1 MAITAD
7 NIRALSGL
15 SSAELPDSLIA
26 ASLVLDRV
34 ELDRET
40 YFTTTI
46 DIDDATTLEDK
57 SEAMVQHDYRVW
69 KAIDYLAP
77 GIRTS
82 IPETIKDNFNQFTRF
97 GTFEKM
103 LDFAASYVTQT
114 EKGVGT
120 VDSLLSI
127 FTPASDPVTQ
137 ES

>member
-34 ELDRET
+34 ELDRESH
-40 YFTTTI
+40 YTTII
-46 DIDDATTLEDK
+46 DIDDATTTEEK
-57 SEAMVQHDYRVW
+57 QEAMIQHDYRVW

-82 IPETIKDNFNQFTRF
+82 IPETVKDNFNQFTRF
-97 GTFEKM
+97 PTFERM
-103 LDFAASYVTQT
+103 LDFAASYVVQ
-114 EKGVGT
+114 EEDGIGT
-120 VDSLLSI
+120 VDSLLSVYGM
-127 FTPASDPVTQ
+127 TTDPVTQ
-137 ES
+137 EG

>member
-34 ELDRET
+34 ELDRDSAYET
-40 YFTTTI
+40 PI
-46 DIDDATTLEDK
+46 DIDDASTNDEK
-57 SEAMVQHDYRVW
+57 IEAMIQHDYRVW

-82 IPETIKDNFNQFTRF
+82 IPETVKDNFNQFTRF
-97 GTFEKM
+97 NTFEKM
-103 LDFAASYVTQT
+103 LDFAATFVVQVEEGT
-114 EKGVGT
+114 GT
-120 VDSLLSI
+120 VESLLSI
-127 FTPASDPVTQ
+127 SSPDIDPVTQ
-137 ES
+137 EG

>member
-7 NIRALSGL
+7 NIRSLSGL

-82 IPETIKDNFNQFTRF
+82 IPETVKDNFNQFTRF

-114 EKGVGT
+114 EEGVGT